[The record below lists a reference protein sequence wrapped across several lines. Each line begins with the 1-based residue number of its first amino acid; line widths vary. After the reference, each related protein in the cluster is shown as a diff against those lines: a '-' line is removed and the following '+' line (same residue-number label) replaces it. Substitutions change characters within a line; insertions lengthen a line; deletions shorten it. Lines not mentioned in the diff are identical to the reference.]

1 MPDPADV
8 DWPSVQSI
16 PVALVTGT
24 NGKSTT
30 VRMAAAIMKAA
41 GLRGGLTSTDFIRV
55 GDVTVEEGDYS
66 GTGGA
71 RTLLRY
77 PEVEAAVLEVAR
89 GGLLR
94 RGLAVERA
102 DAALITNVA
111 ADHLGEYGINS
122 VPELMEAKFIV
133 HRALDVHAPLIL
145 NADDPGLV
153 DYESKLRRRKPG
165 TTWWFSTDKNHPK
178 ILENLQLGQGA
189 CWLVD
194 GEVLTNVNPPSG
206 KPDVRRLTRVGKITA
221 SRGGLLKHN
230 VQNALGASLLSL
242 AMGLPDAAI
251 AKGLAE
257 FRGDEKDNPGRGNW
271 FEAAGIHIIV
281 DFAHNE
287 HGLGALADSVLAL
300 GRKRVSLMM
309 GQAGDRTDES
319 IAGMTRSAL
328 RMQPDRLLVYE
339 LPGYERG
346 RPLDEPTREIRR
358 VALESGMA
366 KSQILM
372 MPNPLAAAEA
382 MLEDARPGD
391 VLVLLALTH
400 RREILQRVNEFVRE
414 KS

>member
-1 MPDPADV
+1 
-8 DWPSVQSI
+8 
-16 PVALVTGT
+16 
-24 NGKSTT
+24 
-30 VRMAAAIMKAA
+30 
-41 GLRGGLTSTDFIRV
+41 
-55 GDVTVEEGDYS
+55 
-66 GTGGA
+66 
-71 RTLLRY
+71 
-77 PEVEAAVLEVAR
+77 
-89 GGLLR
+89 
-94 RGLAVERA
+94 
-102 DAALITNVA
+102 
-111 ADHLGEYGINS
+111 
-122 VPELMEAKFIV
+122 
-133 HRALDVHAPLIL
+133 
-145 NADDPGLV
+145 
-153 DYESKLRRRKPG
+153 
-165 TTWWFSTDKNHPK
+165 
-178 ILENLQLGQGA
+178 
-189 CWLVD
+189 
-194 GEVLTNVNPPSG
+194 
-206 KPDVRRLTRVGKITA
+206 VGKITA

-251 AKGLAE
+251 VKGLAE

-346 RPLDEPTREIRR
+346 RLLDEPTREIRR

-366 KSQILM
+366 QSQILM